1 MEPSILANHDDDS
14 LKALGII
21 LEAWEEGTDSGV
33 APELLAY
40 AAIYAALTDLVA
52 VFGEEPVA
60 ALAGGLATR
69 VRDGEFTLYR
79 TRQ

>member
-1 MEPSILANHDDDS
+1 MEPSLLTSENDDS
-14 LKALGII
+14 LKALGFI
-21 LEAWEEGTDSGV
+21 LEAWEEGTGSGV

-52 VFGEEPVA
+52 VFGEESVA
-60 ALAGGLATR
+60 KLAGGLARR

-79 TRQ
+79 NMQ